1 MTDDDVLGFIA
12 FHTCEQYVCVRA
24 AVAAGIRIIY
34 KFFLFRSAFDIEL
47 YSWPA
52 QSDSHSSDDNFWFH
66 NYHTALEIQVD
77 SAALCAQGDSDYSTD
92 TGFGSVRLQREEV

>member
-1 MTDDDVLGFIA
+1 MTEDVLGFIA
-12 FHTCEQYVCVRA
+12 FHTCEQCVCVRA

-52 QSDSHSSDDNFWFH
+52 QSDSHVSDDNFLVSQLSH
-66 NYHTALEIQVD
+66 SI
-77 SAALCAQGDSDYSTD
+77 GD
-92 TGFGSVRLQREEV
+92 TG